1 LLDADRR
8 KDEFLATLSHEL
20 RNPLTPLKVALDVA
34 KLAGNDIEKLT
45 DSRGV
50 MERQVTQLVQ
60 LVDDLLDLSRITQGK
75 IQIERVPVDA
85 ALIVE
90 AALEMTR
97 PLIEQRRHQ
106 LVVQLAKP
114 AVRVLGDQARL
125 TQVLT
130 NLLNNAAKYTPEGG
144 HIELQLD
151 PDMARHMLRVQVHD
165 NGQGIPGEMLPSI
178 FDIFVQCRDAE
189 GRSQGGLGIGLNLV
203 RRLVELHG
211 GSVSAASAGLGQ
223 GSTFTIEIPLAR
235 G

>member
-1 LLDADRR
+1 
-8 KDEFLATLSHEL
+8 
-20 RNPLTPLKVALDVA
+20 
-34 KLAGNDIEKLT
+34 
-45 DSRGV
+45 

-75 IQIERVPVDA
+75 IQIERVPVEA
-85 ALIVE
+85 AIIVE
-90 AALEMTR
+90 AALETTR
-97 PLIEQRRHQ
+97 PLLDQRRHQ
-106 LVVQLAKP
+106 LTVTLAKP

-130 NLLNNAAKYTPEGG
+130 NLLNNAAKYTPESG

-151 PDMARHMLRVQVHD
+151 ADMARHMLRIQVRD
-165 NGQGIPGEMLPSI
+165 DGQGIPTEMLPSI
-178 FDIFVQCRDAE
+178 FDIFVQCRDTE

-211 GSVSAASAGLGQ
+211 GSVAAASAGLGR
-223 GSTFTIEIPLAR
+223 GSTFTVEIPLAR